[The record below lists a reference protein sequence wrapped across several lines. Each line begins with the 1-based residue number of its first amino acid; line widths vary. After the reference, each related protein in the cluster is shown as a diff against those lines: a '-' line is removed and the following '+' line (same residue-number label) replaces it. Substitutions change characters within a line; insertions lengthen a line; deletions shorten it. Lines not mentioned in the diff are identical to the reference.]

1 MKTTGNLGLKKPEG
15 TDNVDIADINGNM
28 DILDTAVKTV
38 QDHTADTVKHITA
51 AERTTWNAKAS
62 TAVATTAAAGLMD
75 AADKAK
81 LDTVAAGANKYVH
94 PNHTGD
100 ITSTGDGVTSIA
112 PGVIV
117 DADVNSAAAIA
128 WSKLSKS
135 GASLAD
141 LPTRSAADLTSGTLP
156 AARLPAATGDVTS
169 PAGSNV
175 FTLTPGIIV
184 DADVSNAAQINAT
197 KIGTGGITNTEFGYL
212 DGVTGNIQWQL
223 DAKSGIIDYVR
234 QPAYSLTAGTGAT
247 YTVTLT
253 PAPAS
258 IAEGFGITIVPHIVN
273 AANPTV
279 NINGLGAVALKD
291 QKGVAYAAGKLLVG
305 KPYMFRK
312 VGTDFL
318 ADSAGGSGNAV
329 AGDIRAGKTAATD
342 AGDVIGTL
350 PVQTGGTVTPGPT
363 AQVKAAGIYDTA
375 ITVAGVAVPAANV
388 LAGTTIAGTPG
399 TMPNRANDQPTGYM
413 WANGTGDFAVGF
425 PKGAYLTDSGFGAGI
440 ASVLLQD
447 PDFNPAN
454 IPEDINIFGL
464 QGGIPRRGAYTNALS
479 TGWDGNQVYIRIPGG
494 VYQNNSGQGTP
505 EIVLSAAQA
514 RADGNIVPS
523 NIRNGTWIYGT
534 LGTLMPVGHS
544 TISTGTPGAGAP
556 ASDWYEL
563 FRIPGGGRYA
573 NMMGSINWGISG
585 NGQTKQGVFFYM
597 RDEAG
602 MNVKLHGGY
611 VTGNYHDEITYSGFY
626 LDKAERR
633 ITTYATSFSVTPD
646 TGNWS
651 RWYTDIGNNGAIP
664 GGFNTNG
671 QIIFYCYIENSL
683 GGGYTYMSANG
694 ELVYG

>member
-15 TDNVDIADINGNM
+15 TDNVDIADLNGNM
-28 DILDTAVKTV
+28 DILDTAVKDV
-38 QDHTADTVKHITA
+38 QDHAADTVKHITA

-62 TAVATTAAAGLMD
+62 TAVATTTTAGLM
-75 AADKAK
+75 AAGDKSK
-81 LDTVAAGANKYVH
+81 LDSVTQGANKYVH

-100 ITSTGDGVTSIA
+100 ITSTGDGVTAIA

-128 WSKLSKS
+128 WSKLNKS

-156 AARLPAATGDVTS
+156 AARLPASTGDVTS

-175 FTLTPGIIV
+175 FTLTPGVIV
-184 DADVSNAAQINAT
+184 DADVNSAAQINAT
-197 KIGTGGITNTEFGYL
+197 KIGTAGITNTEFGYL
-212 DGVTGNIQWQL
+212 DGVTGNIQGQL

-234 QPAYSLTAGTGAT
+234 QPAYATTAGNGVA

-258 IAEGFGITIVPHIVN
+258 IAEGFGITIVPNITN
-273 AANPTV
+273 GPNPTL

-291 QKGVAYAAGKLLVG
+291 QKGVAYGQGKLLAG
-305 KPYMFRK
+305 KPYMFRR

-342 AGDVIGTL
+342 AGDVTGTL
-350 PVQTGGTVTPGPT
+350 PVQTGGTVTPGPNS
-363 AQVKAAGIYDTA
+363 QVKAAGIYDTA
-375 ITVAGVAVPAANV
+375 ITVAGVPVPAANV
-388 LAGTTIAGTPG
+388 LAGTTIAGTVG
-399 TMPNRANDQPTGYM
+399 TMPNRSAENHHMPAVQSTTWAGDKVFLQPP
-413 WANGTGDFAVGF
+413 NGWYSGESWVVTSA
-425 PKGAYLTDSGFGAGI
+425 TD
-440 ASVLLQD
+440 LQ
-447 PDFNPAN
+447 PYN
-454 IPEDINIFGL
+454 IPTDKNILGV
-464 QGGIPRRGAYTNALS
+464 QGSMPRQGTYTYAV
-479 TGWDGNQVYIRIPGG
+479 TTAWDGNQVYVRIPQGA
-494 VYQNNSGQGTP
+494 YQNPSGSGYP
-505 EIVLSAAQA
+505 EIVLTAAQA
-514 RADGNIVPS
+514 RADGNITPS
-523 NIRNGTWIYGT
+523 NIRSGVWIYGQV
-534 LGTLMPVGHS
+534 GALMPVGHA
-544 TISTGTPGAGAP
+544 TINASTPGAGAP
-556 ASDWYEL
+556 AGGWYEL
-563 FRIPGGGRYA
+563 FRLPGGGRYA
-573 NMMGSINWGISG
+573 NMMGTINWGISG
-585 NGQTKQGVFFYM
+585 NGQAKQGVFFYM

-602 MNVKLHGGY
+602 MNVKLHGGN

-633 ITTYATSFSVTPD
+633 ITTYATMYSVTPD

-694 ELVYG
+694 EIVYG